1 MNIIKRGVGCNCF
14 SRLAAMVL
22 AILFCA
28 SPASADYLIQAGEVV
43 EVSIGGLVDFHH
55 RAVVQQDGTVNLP
68 QLGTISIGGSLASE
82 LNSRIRAALA
92 GKTIRQRSTDGRTLP
107 IAIEPEDVAASIVE
121 YRPVYVMGDV
131 AKPGQYAFN
140 PAMTTRQAV
149 AMAGGYDM
157 LHVGSKNSFLL
168 ASEVKSDISAAMAQL
183 AGVELRGARVKA
195 ELANLETMDVP
206 RTADVQVPA
215 ATLTD
220 LIRTENELFK
230 THRAEFI
237 EEKKSIERSI
247 KQVVEVIEEL
257 NKRLKQESVS
267 AVADAAELEDLRGL
281 HAKGYASKR
290 VISETRH
297 SAYTSLNTTLEIN
310 NRLDVA
316 GTRKEEYQNKLAR
329 LESQRKIRLLDEQKD
344 GAIKQIELRS
354 KINSLREK
362 LRAISTTPSQSANNT
377 FQTPKIVAI
386 RKGPKGRERLSAD
399 EDFELHPADVIE
411 VTIGADDANQE
422 VVGE

>member
-1 MNIIKRGVGCNCF
+1 MNIIKRGFGCNCF
-14 SRLAAMVL
+14 SSIAAIVL
-22 AILFCA
+22 VSFCA
-28 SPASADYLIQAGEVV
+28 SPASADYPIQAGEVV

-82 LNSRIRAALA
+82 LNGRIRAALT
-92 GKTIRQRSTDGRTLP
+92 GKTIRQRSGDGRPLP
-107 IAIEPEDVAASIVE
+107 IAIEPDDVAASIVE

-168 ASEVKSDISAAMAQL
+168 ASEVQSDISAVMVQL
-183 AGVELRGARVKA
+183 AGVELRGARVRT
-195 ELANLETMDVP
+195 ELADLETMDVP

-215 ATLTD
+215 ATLTA
-220 LIRTENELFK
+220 LVRTENELFK
-230 THRAEFI
+230 IHRAEFI
-237 EEKKSIERSI
+237 EEKNSIERSI
-247 KQVVEVIEEL
+247 KQTVEFIEEL
-257 NKRLKQESVS
+257 KKRLTQESAS
-267 AVADAAELEDLRGL
+267 ATADAAELEDLRGL

-290 VISETRH
+290 VISEIWH
-297 SAYTSLNTTLEIN
+297 SAYTSLNTTLSIN
-310 NRLDVA
+310 QQLDYA

-329 LESQRKIRLLDEQKD
+329 LESQRKSKLLDEQKD

-354 KINSLREK
+354 KLNSLREK
-362 LRAISTTPSQSANNT
+362 LRAISTTHSQTLHNT
-377 FQTPKIVAI
+377 LQTPKIVAI
-386 RKGPKGRERLSAD
+386 RKGTRGRERLSVD

-422 VVGE
+422 VAGE